1 MIDGLDNVRG
11 KSAHSLRGDGM
22 TAAHSSLASQTV
34 MVVDADIAHTDSY
47 NKALRALGHSGIE
60 FQTRGPEALERL
72 KSGSA
77 AQLLILDL
85 HLPDMDG
92 IRFMREL
99 LQIRSDL
106 ELVLVSGENRRLL
119 ETTVNLGRSMGLNVL
134 GALPRPLELASLKSL
149 LNRKIKSGA
158 GNDDSQT
165 LNRPLA
171 KTDLQEGLA
180 GDWANN
186 RPVLLYQ
193 PIVSLLT
200 GNIVCVEVLTRWWNR
215 ERGLLTPEKF
225 LPLAEKFGLLD
236 ELSRLIYQQT
246 LKQVADWLSHDQKI
260 SAAINVSINSF
271 NDPDFANFLIDAA
284 AEHKIDCARLVF
296 EMAET
301 QTSSVQP
308 RCLESLLTL
317 RLKGF
322 RLSID
327 DFGTGSSSLTHLK
340 NIPFTEL
347 KIDREFVTGAS
358 DNAASRSILE
368 ASVNLAKRLN
378 IAIVAEGVE
387 SRQDWDLVEAL
398 QCDYVQGYYCGKP
411 MDNKAFL
418 AHLES
423 WQGPHSAP
431 RIKD

>member
-1 MIDGLDNVRG
+1 MIGGLENTGSKSNPSITADGITDA
-11 KSAHSLRGDGM
+11 SAGLV
-22 TAAHSSLASQTV
+22 SQAV
-34 MVVDADIAHTDSY
+34 MVVDADPAFTDSY
-47 NKALRALGHSGIE
+47 TSALKALGHSSIE
-60 FQTRGPEALERL
+60 FQTQGPQALERL
-72 KSGSA
+72 QAGSA
-77 AQLLILDL
+77 TELLLLDL

-92 IRFMREL
+92 IRFMRQL
-99 LQIRSDL
+99 LQIRSDV
-106 ELVLVSGENRRLL
+106 ELVLISSENRRLL
-119 ETTVNLGRSMGLNVL
+119 ETTINLGRSMGLNVL
-134 GALPRPLELASLKSL
+134 GALPRPVELSSLKAL
-149 LNRKIKSGA
+149 LTQKIKCGIDSA
-158 GNDDSQT
+158 DSQP

-171 KTDLQEGLA
+171 ESDLQGGLA

-193 PIVSLLT
+193 PIVSLAT

-225 LPLAEKFGLLD
+225 LPLAEKYGLLD

-246 LKQVADWLSHDQKI
+246 LKQVAEWLSHDQKI

-271 NDPDFANFLIDAA
+271 NDPDFANFLIDTAA
-284 AEHKIDCARLVF
+284 DYQIDCARLVF

-418 AHLES
+418 AHLEN
-423 WQGPHSAP
+423 WQGPHAP
-431 RIKD
+431 PRAPD

>member
-1 MIDGLDNVRG
+1 
-11 KSAHSLRGDGM
+11 
-22 TAAHSSLASQTV
+22 
-34 MVVDADIAHTDSY
+34 
-47 NKALRALGHSGIE
+47 
-60 FQTRGPEALERL
+60 
-72 KSGSA
+72 
-77 AQLLILDL
+77 
-85 HLPDMDG
+85 
-92 IRFMREL
+92 
-99 LQIRSDL
+99 
-106 ELVLVSGENRRLL
+106 
-119 ETTVNLGRSMGLNVL
+119 
-134 GALPRPLELASLKSL
+134 
-149 LNRKIKSGA
+149 
-158 GNDDSQT
+158 
-165 LNRPLA
+165 
-171 KTDLQEGLA
+171 
-180 GDWANN
+180 
-186 RPVLLYQ
+186 
-193 PIVSLLT
+193 
-200 GNIVCVEVLTRWWNR
+200 VEVLTRWWNR

>member
-1 MIDGLDNVRG
+1 MIDGLDNARG
-11 KSAHSLRGDGM
+11 QSNSSLSSNGM
-22 TAAHSSLASQTV
+22 TAAHGSLSSQTV
-34 MVVDADIAHTDSY
+34 MVVDADAAHSDSH
-47 NKALRALGHSGIE
+47 NKTLRALGHSGID
-60 FQTRGPEALERL
+60 FQSRGPEALERL
-72 KSGSA
+72 RSGSA
-77 AQLLILDL
+77 AQLLLLDL

-99 LQIRSDL
+99 AQIRSDM
-106 ELVLVSGENRRLL
+106 ELVLISGENRRLL

-134 GALPRPLELASLKSL
+134 GALPRPLELASLKEL
-149 LNRKIKSGA
+149 LTREIKPGA
-158 GNDDSQT
+158 GNDENQS

-171 KTDLQEGLA
+171 QTDLQEGLA

-246 LKQVADWLSHDQKI
+246 LKQVADWLSRDQKI

-284 AEHKIDCARLVF
+284 AEHQIDCARLVF

-347 KIDREFVTGAS
+347 KIDREFVTGAC

-387 SRQDWDLVEAL
+387 SRRDWDLVEAL
-398 QCDYVQGYYCGKP
+398 HCDYVQGYYCGKP

-423 WQGPHSAP
+423 WQGPHQAA
-431 RIKD
+431 RVQD